1 MESKGMTLAIVLLV
15 VGLAVGAGVG
25 YYAMPP
31 KIETTTVTKTE
42 YKRPLDGKT
51 IKIGYIASS
60 TTGLETGQ
68 PLHKQI
74 VETDMNAYAT
84 RLGYGVKFDYL
95 IDDAT
100 GLANVH
106 LEKVQS
112 FKSMGVT
119 VFEGGLWSA
128 QALGS
133 LGYCNENN
141 MLMWSASSTSPLA
154 MIPNDNLYR
163 MCPTDLVQAPAIAEM
178 LWSYGIKAI
187 VVIFRGDAWADGIY
201 NILKPE
207 FEKKGGVVLEKYR
220 YATEVT
226 EWSSYLQSAEN
237 VLSAAAAKYG
247 ADRIAVELISFQEGV
262 NIVTQ
267 AKDYPTV
274 YGCKWFGSDGTST
287 TQQFIDDAPT
297 HADKLS
303 IYSTLAAP
311 AASEKYSTL
320 YARYFALVSQPFG
333 YYEAC
338 AYDIGTVDMISMF
351 EKQSDQ
357 AIDIIPL
364 QSSVCFDT
372 WGASGW
378 CRLNADGDR
387 YAGNYDIWGYSGTPV
402 QSVHYGYYN
411 GVNGQVVWDTA
422 ALGFAPLGP

>member
-1 MESKGMTLAIVLLV
+1 MTLAIILLV

-31 KIETTTVTKTE
+31 KIVTTTQTVTVTE
-42 YKRPLDGKT
+42 YKAPLQGKE

-68 PLHKQI
+68 PLVKQI
-74 VETDMNAYAT
+74 IETDMNAYAA
-84 RLGYGVKFDYL
+84 RLGYGVTFNWL
-95 IDDAT
+95 VDDAT

-119 VFEGGLWSA
+119 VFMGGGWSS
-128 QALGS
+128 QASGS
-133 LGYCNENN
+133 LSYCNEND
-141 MLMWSASSTSPLA
+141 MLMWSASSTSPLL
-154 MIPNDNLYR
+154 MIPNDHLYR

-178 LWSYGIKAI
+178 LWSFGIKAI
-187 VVIFRGDAWADGIY
+187 VVIQRGDAWADGIY
-201 NILKPE
+201 NILNVEYP
-207 FEKKGGVVLEKYR
+207 KKGGVILERVR

-226 EWSSYLQSAEN
+226 EWSSYLQTAEN
-237 VLSAAAAKYG
+237 KLSAAVATYG
-247 ADRIAVELISFQEGV
+247 MDRLAVEMISFQEGV

-274 YGCKWFGSDGTST
+274 YGVKWFGSDGSAM

-297 HADKLS
+297 HAAKLS

-320 YARYFALVSQPFG
+320 YARYFALVSQPFD
-333 YYEAC
+333 YYSAC
-338 AYDIGTVDMISMF
+338 SYDIGTVIMMTML
-351 EKQSDQ
+351 EKQSS
-357 AIDIIPL
+357 AAKDIIAL
-364 QSSVCFDT
+364 QSPTAYDT

-378 CRLNADGDR
+378 CRLDANGDR
-387 YAGNYDIWGYSGTPV
+387 YAGNYDIWGFGGTPV
-402 QSVHYGYYN
+402 TNVHFGFYN
-411 GVNGQVVWDTA
+411 GVNGQVTWDTA
-422 ALGFAPLGP
+422 ALGFKPLGP